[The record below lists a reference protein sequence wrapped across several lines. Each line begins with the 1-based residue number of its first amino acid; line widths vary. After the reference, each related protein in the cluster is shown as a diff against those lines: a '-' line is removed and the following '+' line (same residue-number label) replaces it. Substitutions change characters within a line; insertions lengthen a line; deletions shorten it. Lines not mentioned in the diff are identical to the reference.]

1 MGKKIRL
8 RMRSE
13 RCIYFT
19 QSIDDIDRF
28 GHALV
33 MFNLNEPELVIT
45 RVKDFCFTI
54 KKLIDN

>member
-1 MGKKIRL
+1 
-8 RMRSE
+8 MRSE

-19 QSIDDIDRF
+19 QGIDDIDRF
-28 GHALV
+28 RHTLV

-45 RVKDFCFTI
+45 RVKDFYFTI